1 MIYHSLI
8 SPLLPEIK
16 KTAKEGA
23 ASPVGDYIGSVIYI
37 NVLYSQIDEFFFY
50 REFASSYNVSRMNIF
65 GIFSLISRT

>member
-1 MIYHSLI
+1 VIYHSLI

-37 NVLYSQIDEFFFY
+37 NVLYSQIDEIFLSRICFF
-50 REFASSYNVSRMNIF
+50 
-65 GIFSLISRT
+65 L